1 MIDEM
6 RTEHAEEISMVLP
19 PQRLM
24 TADLTLRADAAT
36 YKKSLREL
44 QEQIRDIPRQLK
56 AAGRSMILVFEGWDA
71 AGKGGCIRRLTDAL
85 REDRFQVFPT
95 AAPTEEER
103 ARHYLWR
110 FWRTFPAIGSIAI
123 YDRSWYGRV
132 LVERVEGFA
141 TEEQWSRAYGEICD
155 MERTLM
161 REGSILCKFWLEISP
176 EEQLRRFE
184 ARLSDPHKRWKLTGE
199 DWRNRNHREAY
210 LAAVEDMF
218 AYTDTTAAPWTVI
231 PAEDKK
237 YARLAV
243 LRHVL
248 RAVAGGSTPFSGE
261 IPNNIPPIP

>member
-6 RTEHAEEISMVLP
+6 RTEHAEEINLILP
-19 PQRLM
+19 PPRLAE
-24 TADLTLRADAAT
+24 ADITLRADPAT

-44 QEQIRDIPRQLK
+44 QEQVRNIPRRLK

-71 AGKGGCIRRLTDAL
+71 SGKGGCIRRLTDAL

-95 AAPTEEER
+95 SAPSEEER

-110 FWRTFPAIGSIAI
+110 FWRTFPPVGSIAI

-141 TEEQWSRAYGEICD
+141 TEEQWTRAYEEICE
-155 MERTLM
+155 MERSLT
-161 REGSILCKFWLEISP
+161 REGAILCKFWLEISP

-184 ARLSDPHKRWKLTGE
+184 ARLSDPHKRWKLTDE
-199 DWRNRNHREAY
+199 DWRNRSKRDEY

-218 AYTDTTAAPWTVI
+218 SLTDTTAAPWTII

-237 YARLAV
+237 YARLEI
-243 LRHVL
+243 LRHIL
-248 RAVAGGSTPFSGE
+248 HATPGE
-261 IPNNIPPIP
+261 

>member
-6 RTEHAEEISMVLP
+6 RTEHAEEINLILP
-19 PQRLM
+19 PPRLAE
-24 TADLTLRADAAT
+24 ADLTRRADPST

-44 QEQIRDIPRQLK
+44 QEQVRDIPRRLK
-56 AAGRSMILVFEGWDA
+56 AAGRSLILVFEGWDA
-71 AGKGGCIRRLTDAL
+71 SGKGGCIRRLTDAL

-95 AAPTEEER
+95 SAPNEEEQ

-110 FWRTFPAIGSIAI
+110 FWRTFPPVGSIAI

-132 LVERVEGFA
+132 LVERVEEFA
-141 TEEQWSRAYGEICD
+141 TEEQWTRAYDEICE
-155 MERTLM
+155 MERSLI
-161 REGSILCKFWLEISP
+161 REGAILCKFWLEISP

-184 ARLSDPHKRWKLTGE
+184 ARMSDPHKRWKLTGE
-199 DWRNRNHREAY
+199 DWRNRSRRDEY
-210 LAAVEDMF
+210 LAAAEDMF
-218 AYTDTTAAPWTVI
+218 ALTDTTAAPWIII

-248 RAVAGGSTPFSGE
+248 EKIPGE
-261 IPNNIPPIP
+261 

>member
-6 RTEHAEEISMVLP
+6 RTEHAEEINLTLP
-19 PQRLM
+19 PPRL
-24 TADLTLRADAAT
+24 AEVDLSLRADPAT

-44 QEQIRDIPRQLK
+44 QEQVRDIPRRLK
-56 AAGRSMILVFEGWDA
+56 AAGRSLILVFEGWDA
-71 AGKGGCIRRLTDAL
+71 SGKGGCIRRLTDAL

-95 AAPTEEER
+95 SAPNEEEQ

-110 FWRTFPAIGSIAI
+110 FWRTFPPIGSIAI

-132 LVERVEGFA
+132 LVERVEEFA
-141 TEEQWSRAYGEICD
+141 TEEQWTRAYDEICE
-155 MERTLM
+155 MERSLI
-161 REGSILCKFWLEISP
+161 REGAILCKFWLEISP

-184 ARLSDPHKRWKLTGE
+184 ARMSDPHKRWKLTGE
-199 DWRNRNHREAY
+199 DWRNRSRRDEY
-210 LAAVEDMF
+210 LAAAEDMF
-218 AYTDTTAAPWTVI
+218 ALTDTTAAPWIIV

-248 RAVAGGSTPFSGE
+248 EKIPGE
-261 IPNNIPPIP
+261 